1 MGGQD
6 TGGARDRAPAPP
18 HRGAYFAG
26 MRTSVL
32 PDSAAI
38 AGGRMTVGGV
48 ALADLAGRHGTPLL
62 VYDEATLRN
71 RARAYGEGLASY
83 PGPSRLAFA
92 CKAQTTV
99 AVLRV
104 LLDEGLGMD
113 VASEG
118 ELAFAIAA
126 GTPGDGLIVHGNN
139 KSDADIAAALAAG
152 AGLLVADHDGELDQI
167 ERLAAAAGRVQ
178 PVLVRVNPAIEA
190 DTHHKIATGH
200 AASKFGLA
208 GGEAA
213 AALRRAGGLEHVRP
227 MGLHV
232 HLGSQIGS
240 VDTYLEAAAWLAA
253 FIDREGL
260 RGLPLLDLG
269 GGLAIAY
276 ADGDRAPDVRAAVA
290 ATAAGLAERLARRDL
305 SPPELIL
312 EPGRSIAGPAG
323 VTLYTV
329 GAVKRTAA
337 GVTYAAVDG
346 GMADNPR
353 PAMYGARYQ
362 AFAVDRADAA
372 AAHTYAIAGKHCE
385 SGDVLI
391 EAAELPELAP
401 GDVIALAATGAYTST
416 MASTYNGLPRPAAVM
431 VAGGEER
438 TVVVRETV
446 PDLLAR
452 ER

>member
-1 MGGQD
+1 MS
-6 TGGARDRAPAPP
+6 A
-18 HRGAYFAG
+18 
-26 MRTSVL
+26 SVL
-32 PDSAAI
+32 PESAAV
-38 AGGRMTVGGV
+38 ADGRLAVGGV
-48 ALADLAGRHGTPLL
+48 ALGDLAARHGTPLL
-62 VYDEATLRN
+62 VYDEATLRA
-71 RARAYGEGLASY
+71 RARAYRAGLSAY

-104 LLDEGLGMD
+104 LLEEGLGMD

-118 ELAFAIAA
+118 ELAFAAAA
-126 GTPGDGLIVHGNN
+126 GTPGERLISHGNN
-139 KSDADIAAALAAG
+139 KSDADIAAALAAE

-167 ERLAAAAGRVQ
+167 ERLASPAGRVQ
-178 PVLVRVNPAIEA
+178 PVLVRVNPAIDA
-190 DTHHKIATGH
+190 DTHRKIATGH

-208 GGEAA
+208 PAEAA
-213 AALRRAGGLEHVRP
+213 AALRRAAGLDHLRP

-240 VDTYLEAAAWLAA
+240 VDTYLEAAGWLAA

-260 RGLPLLDLG
+260 GELPLLDLG

-276 ADGDRAPDVRAAVA
+276 ADDETAPDIREAVA
-290 ATAAGLAERLARRDL
+290 ATAAGVAEHLRDRGL
-305 SPPELIL
+305 PLPELIL
-312 EPGRSIAGPAG
+312 EPGRSIAGPSG

-329 GAVKRTAA
+329 GAIKRTAA

-362 AFAVDRADAA
+362 AFAVDRAYEAA
-372 AAHTYAIAGKHCE
+372 AYTYAIAGKHCE

-391 EAAELPELAP
+391 EAAELPELRP
-401 GDVIALAATGAYTST
+401 GDVIALAATGAYTAT

-431 VAGGEER
+431 VAAGTER
-438 TVVVRETV
+438 TVVARETV
-446 PDLLAR
+446 ADLLAR
-452 ER
+452 ERYDE

>member
-6 TGGARDRAPAPP
+6 TG
-18 HRGAYFAG
+18 
-26 MRTSVL
+26 MTTSLL
-32 PDSAAI
+32 PDTALA
-38 AGGRMTVGGV
+38 AGGRLAAGGV
-48 ALADLAGRHGTPLL
+48 ALGDLAARHGTPLL

-71 RARAYGEGLASY
+71 RARAYREGLAAY

-104 LLDEGLGMD
+104 LLEEGLGMD

-118 ELAFAIAA
+118 ELAFAVAA
-126 GTPGDGLIVHGNN
+126 GTPGERLIVHGNN
-139 KSDADIAAALAAG
+139 KSDADIAAALAAE

-178 PVLVRVNPAIEA
+178 PVLVRVNPAIDA

-208 GGEAA
+208 PAEAA
-213 AALRRAGGLEHVRP
+213 AALRRAAGLGHLRP

-260 RGLPLLDLG
+260 GGLPLLDLG

-276 ADGDRAPDVRAAVA
+276 VDGDTAPDVREAVA
-290 ATAAGLAERLARRDL
+290 ATAAGVAEQLRARGL
-305 SPPELIL
+305 PLPELIL
-312 EPGRSIAGPAG
+312 EPGRSIAGPSG

-329 GAVKRTAA
+329 GAIKRTAV

-362 AFAVDRADAA
+362 AFAVDRAGEA

-391 EAAELPELAP
+391 EAAELPELRP
-401 GDVIALAATGAYTST
+401 GDVIALAATGAYTAT

-431 VAGGEER
+431 VADGAER
-438 TVVVRETV
+438 TVVARETV
-446 PDLLAR
+446 ADLLAR
-452 ER
+452 EV

>member
-1 MGGQD
+1 M
-6 TGGARDRAPAPP
+6 T
-18 HRGAYFAG
+18 
-26 MRTSVL
+26 TSLL
-32 PDSAAI
+32 PDTAVV
-38 AGGRMTVGGV
+38 AGGRLAVGGV
-48 ALADLAGRHGTPLL
+48 ALGDLAARHGTPLL

-71 RARAYGEGLASY
+71 RARAYRDGLAAY
-83 PGPSRLAFA
+83 PGPAWLAFA

-104 LLDEGLGMD
+104 LLEEGLGMD

-118 ELAFAIAA
+118 ELAFAVAA
-126 GTPGDGLIVHGNN
+126 GSPGERLIVHGNN
-139 KSDADIAAALAAG
+139 KSDADVAAALAAE
-152 AGLLVADHDGELDQI
+152 AGLLVADHGGELDQI
-167 ERLAAAAGRVQ
+167 ERLAAVAGRVQ
-178 PVLVRVNPAIEA
+178 PVLVRVNPAIAA
-190 DTHHKIATGH
+190 DTHRKIATGH

-208 GGEAA
+208 PAEAA
-213 AALRRAGGLEHVRP
+213 AALRRAAGLDHVRP

-240 VDTYLEAAAWLAA
+240 VETYLEAAAWLAA

-260 RGLPLLDLG
+260 GELPLLDLG

-276 ADGDRAPDVRAAVA
+276 ADGDTAPDIREAVA
-290 ATAAGLAERLARRDL
+290 ATAAGVAGQLRSRGLPL
-305 SPPELIL
+305 PELIL
-312 EPGRSIAGPAG
+312 EPGRSIAGPSG

-329 GAVKRTAA
+329 GAIKRTAA

-362 AFAVDRADAA
+362 AFAVDRAGEA

-391 EAAELPELAP
+391 EAAELPRLRP
-401 GDVIALAATGAYTST
+401 GDVIALAATGAYTAT

-431 VAGGEER
+431 VAAGAER
-438 TVVVRETV
+438 TVVARETV
-446 PDLLAR
+446 ADLLAR
-452 ER
+452 ERS

>member
-1 MGGQD
+1 M
-6 TGGARDRAPAPP
+6 T
-18 HRGAYFAG
+18 
-26 MRTSVL
+26 TSLL
-32 PDSAAI
+32 PDTAAV
-38 AGGRMTVGGV
+38 AGGRLAVGGV
-48 ALADLAGRHGTPLL
+48 ALGDLAARHGTPLL

-71 RARAYGEGLASY
+71 RARAYREGLAAY

-104 LLDEGLGMD
+104 LLEEGLGMD

-118 ELAFAIAA
+118 ELAFAVAA
-126 GTPGDGLIVHGNN
+126 GTPGERLIVHGNN
-139 KSDADIAAALAAG
+139 KSDADVAAALAAE

-167 ERLAAAAGRVQ
+167 EGLAAVAGRVQ
-178 PVLVRVNPAIEA
+178 PVLVRVNPAIAA
-190 DTHHKIATGH
+190 DTHRKIATGH

-208 GGEAA
+208 PAEAA
-213 AALRRAGGLEHVRP
+213 AALRRAAGLDHVRP

-240 VDTYLEAAAWLAA
+240 VETYLEAAAWLAA
-253 FIDREGL
+253 FIDREGV
-260 RGLPLLDLG
+260 GELPLLDLG

-276 ADGDRAPDVRAAVA
+276 ADGDTAPDIREAVA
-290 ATAAGLAERLARRDL
+290 ATAAGVAGQLRSRGLPL
-305 SPPELIL
+305 PELIL
-312 EPGRSIAGPAG
+312 EPGRSIAGPSG

-329 GAVKRTAA
+329 GAIKRTAA

-362 AFAVDRADAA
+362 AFAVDRAGEA

-391 EAAELPELAP
+391 EAAELPRLRS
-401 GDVIALAATGAYTST
+401 GDVIALAATGAYTAT

-431 VAGGEER
+431 VAAGAER
-438 TVVVRETV
+438 TVVARETV
-446 PDLLAR
+446 ADLLAR

>member
-1 MGGQD
+1 M
-6 TGGARDRAPAPP
+6 T
-18 HRGAYFAG
+18 
-26 MRTSVL
+26 TSLL
-32 PDSAAI
+32 PDTALA
-38 AGGRMTVGGV
+38 AGGRLAAGGV
-48 ALADLAGRHGTPLL
+48 ALGDLAARHGTPLL

-71 RARAYGEGLASY
+71 RARAYRDGLAAY

-104 LLDEGLGMD
+104 LLEEGLGMD

-118 ELAFAIAA
+118 ELAFAVAA
-126 GTPGDGLIVHGNN
+126 GTPGERLIVHGNN
-139 KSDADIAAALAAG
+139 KSDADIAVALAAE

-178 PVLVRVNPAIEA
+178 PVLVRVNPAIDA

-208 GGEAA
+208 PAEAA
-213 AALRRAGGLEHVRP
+213 AALRRAAGLGHLRP

-260 RGLPLLDLG
+260 GGLPLLDLG

-276 ADGDRAPDVRAAVA
+276 VDGDTAPDVREAVA
-290 ATAAGLAERLARRDL
+290 ATAAGVAEQLRARGL
-305 SPPELIL
+305 PLPELIL
-312 EPGRSIAGPAG
+312 EPGRSIAGPSG

-329 GAVKRTAA
+329 GAIKRTAV

-362 AFAVDRADAA
+362 AFAVDRAGEA

-391 EAAELPELAP
+391 EAAELPELRP
-401 GDVIALAATGAYTST
+401 GDVIALAATGAYTAT

-431 VAGGEER
+431 VADGAER
-438 TVVVRETV
+438 TVVARETV
-446 PDLLAR
+446 ADLLAR
-452 ER
+452 EV

>member
-6 TGGARDRAPAPP
+6 TG
-18 HRGAYFAG
+18 
-26 MRTSVL
+26 MTTSLL
-32 PDSAAI
+32 PDTALA
-38 AGGRMTVGGV
+38 AGGRLAAGGV
-48 ALADLAGRHGTPLL
+48 ALGDLAARHGTPLL

-71 RARAYGEGLASY
+71 RARAYREGLAAY

-104 LLDEGLGMD
+104 LLEEGLGMD

-118 ELAFAIAA
+118 ELAFAVAA
-126 GTPGDGLIVHGNN
+126 GTPGERLIVHGNN
-139 KSDADIAAALAAG
+139 KSDADIAAALAAE

-178 PVLVRVNPAIEA
+178 PVLVRVNPAIDA

-208 GGEAA
+208 PAEAA
-213 AALRRAGGLEHVRP
+213 AALRRAAGLGHLRP

-260 RGLPLLDLG
+260 GGLPLLDLG

-276 ADGDRAPDVRAAVA
+276 VDGDTAPDVREAVA
-290 ATAAGLAERLARRDL
+290 ATAAGVAEQLRARGL
-305 SPPELIL
+305 PLPELIL
-312 EPGRSIAGPAG
+312 EPGRSIAGPSG

-329 GAVKRTAA
+329 GAIKRTAV
-337 GVTYAAVDG
+337 GVTYAAIDG

-362 AFAVDRADAA
+362 AFAVDRAGEA

-391 EAAELPELAP
+391 EAAELPELRP
-401 GDVIALAATGAYTST
+401 GDVIALAATGAYTAT

-431 VAGGEER
+431 VADGAER
-438 TVVVRETV
+438 TVVARETV
-446 PDLLAR
+446 ADLLAR
-452 ER
+452 EV

>member
-6 TGGARDRAPAPP
+6 TG
-18 HRGAYFAG
+18 
-26 MRTSVL
+26 MTTSLL
-32 PDSAAI
+32 PDTTVA
-38 AGGRMTVGGV
+38 AGGRLAVGGV
-48 ALADLAGRHGTPLL
+48 VLGDLAARHGTPLL

-71 RARAYGEGLASY
+71 RAGAYREGLAAY

-104 LLDEGLGMD
+104 LLEEGLGMD
-113 VASEG
+113 VASQG
-118 ELAFAIAA
+118 ELAFAVAA
-126 GTPGDGLIVHGNN
+126 GASGERLIVHGNN
-139 KSDADIAAALAAG
+139 KSDADIAAALSAE
-152 AGLLVADHDGELDQI
+152 AGLVVADHEGELDQI

-178 PVLVRVNPAIEA
+178 PVLVRVNPAIDA
-190 DTHHKIATGH
+190 DTHRKIATGH

-208 GGEAA
+208 PAEAA
-213 AALRRAGGLEHVRP
+213 AALRRAARLDHVRP
-227 MGLHV
+227 AGLHV
-232 HLGSQIGS
+232 HLGSQIGA
-240 VDTYLEAAAWLAA
+240 VETYLEAAAWLAA

-260 RGLPLLDLG
+260 GGLPLLDLG

-276 ADGDRAPDVRAAVA
+276 AEGDSAPDVREAVA
-290 ATAAGLAERLARRDL
+290 ATAAGVAEQLRGRGLPL
-305 SPPELIL
+305 PELIL

-329 GAVKRTAA
+329 GAIKRTAA

-362 AFAVDRADAA
+362 AFAVDRAGQPAA
-372 AAHTYAIAGKHCE
+372 QTYAIAGKHCE

-391 EAAELPELAP
+391 EAAELPPLRS
-401 GDVIALAATGAYTST
+401 GDVIALAATGAYTAT

-431 VAGGEER
+431 VGDGAER
-438 TVVVRETV
+438 IVVVRETV
-446 PDLLAR
+446 ADLLVR
-452 ER
+452 ERYEA

>member
-6 TGGARDRAPAPP
+6 TG
-18 HRGAYFAG
+18 
-26 MRTSVL
+26 MTTSLL
-32 PDSAAI
+32 PDTAFA
-38 AGGRMTVGGV
+38 AGGRLAVGGV
-48 ALADLAGRHGTPLL
+48 ALGDLAARHGTPLL

-71 RARAYGEGLASY
+71 RARAYREGLAAY

-104 LLDEGLGMD
+104 LIDEGLGMD

-118 ELAFAIAA
+118 ELAFAVAA
-126 GTPGDGLIVHGNN
+126 GTPGERLIVHGNN
-139 KSDADIAAALAAG
+139 KSDADVAAAVAAE
-152 AGLLVADHDGELDQI
+152 AGLLVADHAGELDQI

-178 PVLVRVNPAIEA
+178 PVLVRVNPAIAA
-190 DTHHKIATGH
+190 DTHRKIATGH

-208 GGEAA
+208 PAEAA
-213 AALRRAGGLEHVRP
+213 AALRRAAVLDHLRP

-240 VDTYLEAAAWLAA
+240 VETYLEAAAWLAA
-253 FIDREGL
+253 FIDREGV
-260 RGLPLLDLG
+260 GELPLLDLG

-276 ADGDRAPDVRAAVA
+276 ADGDAAPDVREAVT
-290 ATAAGLAERLARRDL
+290 ATAAGVAAQLRDRGL
-305 SPPELIL
+305 PLPELIL
-312 EPGRSIAGPAG
+312 EPGRSIAGPSG

-329 GAVKRTAA
+329 GAIKRTAA

-362 AFAVDRADAA
+362 AFAVDRAGEAT
-372 AAHTYAIAGKHCE
+372 AHTYAIAGKHCE

-391 EAAELPELAP
+391 EAAELPELRP
-401 GDVIALAATGAYTST
+401 GDVIALAATGAYTAT

-431 VAGGEER
+431 VADGAEH
-438 TVVVRETV
+438 TVVARETV
-446 PDLLAR
+446 ADLLAR

>member
-6 TGGARDRAPAPP
+6 TG
-18 HRGAYFAG
+18 
-26 MRTSVL
+26 MTTSLL
-32 PDSAAI
+32 PDTAAV
-38 AGGRMTVGGV
+38 ADGRLAVGGV
-48 ALADLAGRHGTPLL
+48 ALRDLAARHGTPLL

-71 RARAYGEGLASY
+71 RARAYRDGLAAY
-83 PGPSRLAFA
+83 PGRSRLAFA

-104 LLDEGLGMD
+104 LLEEGLGMD

-118 ELAFAIAA
+118 ELAFAVAA
-126 GTPGDGLIVHGNN
+126 GTPGDDLIVHGNN

-178 PVLVRVNPAIEA
+178 PVLLRVNPAIDA
-190 DTHHKIATGH
+190 DTHRKIATGH

-208 GGEAA
+208 GEEAA

-227 MGLHV
+227 LGLHV

-240 VDTYLEAAAWLAA
+240 VETYLEAAAWLAA

-260 RGLPLLDLG
+260 RDLPLLDLG

-290 ATAAGLAERLARRDL
+290 ATAAGLAEELGRRGL
-305 SPPELIL
+305 PLPELIL

-329 GAVKRTAA
+329 GAIKRTAA

-346 GMADNPR
+346 GMGDNPR

-362 AFAVDRADAA
+362 AFEVDRPEAA
-372 AAHTYAIAGKHCE
+372 ATHAYAIAGKHCE

-438 TVVVRETV
+438 VVVARETV
-446 PDLLAR
+446 ADLLAR

>member
-6 TGGARDRAPAPP
+6 TG
-18 HRGAYFAG
+18 
-26 MRTSVL
+26 MTTSLL
-32 PDSAAI
+32 PDTALA
-38 AGGRMTVGGV
+38 AGGRLAAGGV
-48 ALADLAGRHGTPLL
+48 ALGDLAARHGTPLL

-71 RARAYGEGLASY
+71 RARAYREGLAAY

-104 LLDEGLGMD
+104 LLEEGLGMD

-118 ELAFAIAA
+118 ELAFAVAA
-126 GTPGDGLIVHGNN
+126 GTPGERLIVHGNN
-139 KSDADIAAALAAG
+139 KSDADIAAALAAE

-178 PVLVRVNPAIEA
+178 PVLVRVNPAIDA

-208 GGEAA
+208 PAEAA
-213 AALRRAGGLEHVRP
+213 AALRRAAGLGHLRP

-260 RGLPLLDLG
+260 GGLPLLDLG

-276 ADGDRAPDVRAAVA
+276 VDGDTAPDVREAVA
-290 ATAAGLAERLARRDL
+290 ATAAGVAEQLRARGL
-305 SPPELIL
+305 PLPELIL
-312 EPGRSIAGPAG
+312 EPGRSIAGPSG

-329 GAVKRTAA
+329 GAIKRTAV

-362 AFAVDRADAA
+362 AFAVDRAGEAA
-372 AAHTYAIAGKHCE
+372 ARTYAIAGKHCE

-391 EAAELPELAP
+391 EAAELPELRP
-401 GDVIALAATGAYTST
+401 GDVIALAATGAYTAT

-431 VAGGEER
+431 VADGAER
-438 TVVVRETV
+438 TVVARETV
-446 PDLLAR
+446 ADLLAR
-452 ER
+452 EV

>member
-6 TGGARDRAPAPP
+6 TG
-18 HRGAYFAG
+18 
-26 MRTSVL
+26 MTTSLL
-32 PDSAAI
+32 PDTALA
-38 AGGRMTVGGV
+38 AGGRLAAGGV
-48 ALADLAGRHGTPLL
+48 ALGDLAARHGTPLL

-71 RARAYGEGLASY
+71 RARAYREGLAAY

-104 LLDEGLGMD
+104 LLEEGLGMD

-118 ELAFAIAA
+118 ELAFAVAA
-126 GTPGDGLIVHGNN
+126 GTPGERLIVHGNN
-139 KSDADIAAALAAG
+139 KSDADIAAALAAE

-178 PVLVRVNPAIEA
+178 PVLVRVNPAIDA

-208 GGEAA
+208 PAEAA
-213 AALRRAGGLEHVRP
+213 AALRRAAGLGHLRA

-260 RGLPLLDLG
+260 GGLPLLDLG

-276 ADGDRAPDVRAAVA
+276 VDGDTAPDVREAVA
-290 ATAAGLAERLARRDL
+290 ATAAGVAEQLRARGL
-305 SPPELIL
+305 PLPELIL
-312 EPGRSIAGPAG
+312 EPGRSIAGPSG

-329 GAVKRTAA
+329 GAIKRTAV
-337 GVTYAAVDG
+337 GVTYAAIDG

-362 AFAVDRADAA
+362 AFAVDRAGEA

-391 EAAELPELAP
+391 EAAELPELRP
-401 GDVIALAATGAYTST
+401 GDVIALAATGAYTAT

-431 VAGGEER
+431 VADGAER
-438 TVVVRETV
+438 TVVARETV
-446 PDLLAR
+446 ADLLAR
-452 ER
+452 EV